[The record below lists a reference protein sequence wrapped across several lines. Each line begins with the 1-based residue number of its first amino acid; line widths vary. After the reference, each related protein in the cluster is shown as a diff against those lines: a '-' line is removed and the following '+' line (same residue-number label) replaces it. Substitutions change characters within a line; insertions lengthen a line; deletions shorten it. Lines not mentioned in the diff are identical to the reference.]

1 MENIANCEK
10 TLSALVEEWNRMVHL
25 NNLVREDTRY
35 SSVVINVQSY
45 KYHNIVLR
53 AWPRSSSEVPEQ
65 TVQ

>member
-45 KYHNIVLR
+45 KYRNIVLR
-53 AWPRSSSEVPEQ
+53 AWPRSSSKVPEQ